1 MLLPFDA
8 DKSIALSANKL
19 IYNKQEYNNFV
30 YSLHKNTQTFSI
42 SDSNRGNM
50 LTTIKKDNIKYAINV
65 QLNKFVFNK
74 KILSENM
81 PLNISDTSVTAEIK
95 LNTSGKIAHD
105 IIDNLSGAFD
115 ISFDGG
121 KIYGLGLAEFY
132 ASAPK
137 LTTLNGENALY
148 KALTSGTTP
157 VKKMHIVGI
166 YDKGDIKT
174 SQPLTLY
181 MPHTDATGI
190 LDIQNNEMTAKLK
203 LILRGT
209 SPSPEPIDLTIYP
222 NDIRDFSLSEI
233 MMHFD
238 PEYMREF
245 VKSHNQF

>member
-1 MLLPFDA
+1 M
-8 DKSIALSANKL
+8 
-19 IYNKQEYNNFV
+19 
-30 YSLHKNTQTFSI
+30 
-42 SDSNRGNM
+42 
-50 LTTIKKDNIKYAINV
+50 
-65 QLNKFVFNK
+65 
-74 KILSENM
+74 
-81 PLNISDTSVTAEIK
+81 
-95 LNTSGKIAHD
+95 
-105 IIDNLSGAFD
+105 
-115 ISFDGG
+115 
-121 KIYGLGLAEFY
+121 YGLYSEL
-132 ASAPK
+132 
-137 LTTLNGENALY
+137 ALY